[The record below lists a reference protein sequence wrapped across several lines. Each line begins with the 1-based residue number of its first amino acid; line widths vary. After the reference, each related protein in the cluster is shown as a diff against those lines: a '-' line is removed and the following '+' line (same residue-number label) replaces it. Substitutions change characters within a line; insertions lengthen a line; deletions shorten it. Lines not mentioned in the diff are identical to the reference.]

1 MRSSGM
7 ACISLQELGLVAAAL
22 CAAAP
27 ASAQVFKCVDADGH
41 VVYQQT
47 PCPPSHRGGQLELY
61 LDNGSGRDSPETEAR
76 WRQLAE
82 QHEVATGMPKR
93 WVQQALGAP
102 TEQRPGTTA
111 EGATEILTFVQPTQ
125 ITRVGLVAGVVAWSR
140 SESTLGTG
148 TGVSTEQADALR
160 GRVAADRNCEEVL
173 GELGS
178 PQAQEPARVVVGTG
192 GTVRS
197 ADGTRYSY
205 EPVPGGLPARL
216 SFVCVDGRVVSVARD
231 VAR

>member
-1 MRSSGM
+1 M
-7 ACISLQELGLVAAAL
+7 ACIPLHRVAAAAAALVAAGSV
-22 CAAAP
+22 
-27 ASAQVFKCVDADGH
+27 SAQVYKCVDANGH

-47 PCPPSHRGGQLELY
+47 PCPPSARGGQLELF
-61 LDNGSGRDSPETEAR
+61 LDNGSGRDSPEAEAR
-76 WRQLAE
+76 WRQLAD
-82 QHEVATGMPKR
+82 QHEIATGMPKR

-102 TEQRPGTTA
+102 SEQRPGTPA
-111 EGATEILTFVQPTQ
+111 EGASEVLTFVQPTQ
-125 ITRVGLVAGVVAWSR
+125 VTKVGLLAGVVAWSR

-148 TGVSTEQADALR
+148 TGISTEQADALR

-173 GELGS
+173 GELGP

-192 GTVRS
+192 GQVRS
-197 ADGTRYSY
+197 AEGTRYTY